1 MDGTVLDTLD
11 DLADSVKH
19 EILKDVIYADL
30 EAMVSEDAMKK
41 FDRKG
46 WELD

>member
-1 MDGTVLDTLD
+1 M
-11 DLADSVKH
+11 KH

-30 EAMVSEDAMKK
+30 ETMVGEDAMKK

-46 WELD
+46 WDID